1 MAENRKKW
9 LKNHW
14 AYSWWKYMAMAIIS
28 VMGVNLLFTTTA
40 YRAPEHKKIEVYV
53 LNSYVDAAALDS
65 DFRPLF
71 FEAHPDQEELAIM
84 NVNLSADDMYV
95 RMQYT
100 TYVAAQQ
107 GDVMLLPKAE
117 IEKLAESGADN
128 AFLELSPYIE
138 SGLINLSGIGGE
150 TLLLPDSSGVQGVYG
165 VAADSLFGLL
175 DFGNDPADS
184 YLCIM
189 NYSGNE
195 DTAASVLNMML
206 HRYHGEEPDWY
217 EARKQEMS
225 NQGVLF

>member
-14 AYSWWKYMAMAIIS
+14 TYSWWKYMLVAFIS

-40 YRAPEHKKIEVYV
+40 YRAPEHKKIEIYI
-53 LNSYVDAAALDS
+53 LNSYADTAAMDS

-84 NVNLSADDMYV
+84 NVNLAADDMYV

-117 IEKLAESGADN
+117 IEKLTESGADN

-138 SGLINLSGIGGE
+138 NGLIDLSGIDGE
-150 TLLLPDSSGVQGVYG
+150 VLVLKDSNGEEGVY
-165 VAADSLFGLL
+165 AIPADSLFGLL
-175 DFGNDPADS
+175 DYGNDPQGS

-189 NYSGNE
+189 SYCGNE
-195 DTAASVLNMML
+195 DTAAAVLNMML
-206 HRYHGEEPDWY
+206 ERYHGEEPEWY
-217 EARKQEMS
+217 EERKQEMS
-225 NQGVLF
+225 NPGVLF